1 MNSPPLFLKS
11 DFCGVVRIGIDLTP
25 VLPGSANGGA
35 KFAAL
40 EFVRI
45 LLNDFSDRFHLTLFL
60 PEIAIEELQAYFPGH
75 ADLKCTR
82 FGRQRI
88 NALSEAI
95 EELKNQ
101 SRIRAICREN
111 SIRIF
116 YSPFGRFIPLPF
128 SMPFVAQVHDL
139 IHLDYPE
146 TMARQDRVWR
156 HFNLVKLALRRAIFQ
171 VSSEFTRQRLH
182 KAYSVPLE
190 RIHRIYL
197 PIHGR
202 FSTEKTACENPYFL
216 YPARAWPH
224 KNHENLLHAHHIYR
238 KKLGQRAWKLVLTA
252 GDDKRSE
259 RLRSLA
265 LALGSE
271 SDLTF
276 LGEVDE
282 QELNRIY
289 QSASALVFPSR
300 YEGFGIP
307 LIEAMHS
314 GLPIICGRGGSQLE
328 VAGEAAI
335 YVDVEDPEDIAGA
348 MARLTEDIVLR
359 EQLVAKGKR
368 QLQSFVLRA
377 EIGKLIRI
385 FEKCSGSKFSPGGP
399 LQQFSKSLAILFLDF
414 LYATSVLWLSATT
427 QMSNRFLRLKDHHA
441 RF

>member
-1 MNSPPLFLKS
+1 MSSSLFPKS
-11 DFCGVVRIGIDLTP
+11 DFCGIVRIGIDLTP
-25 VLPGSANGGA
+25 VLPGSASGGA
-35 KFAAL
+35 KFATL

-45 LLNDFSDRFHLTLFL
+45 LLNDFADRFHLTLFL
-60 PEIAIEELQAYFPGH
+60 PEIALKELQAYFPGQ

-128 SMPFVAQVHDL
+128 GMPFVAQVHDL
-139 IHLDYPE
+139 MHFDYPE
-146 TMARQDRVWR
+146 TMTRQDRAWR

-171 VSSEFTRQRLH
+171 VSLEFTRQRLH

-190 RIHRIYL
+190 RIHRTYL

-202 FSTEKTACENPYFL
+202 FSTEKTACEDPYFL

-224 KNHENLLHAHHIYR
+224 KNHENLLYAHNLYR
-238 KKLGQRAWKLVLTA
+238 KKLGKRAWKLVLTA
-252 GDDKRSE
+252 GHDKRSE
-259 RLRSLA
+259 RLKSLA
-265 LALGSE
+265 LALGLE
-271 SDLTF
+271 GDLKF
-276 LGEVDE
+276 QGEVE
-282 QELNRIY
+282 ELELNRMY

-307 LIEAMHS
+307 LIEAMHF
-314 GLPIICGRGGSQLE
+314 GLPIICERGGSQLE

-348 MARLTEDIVLR
+348 MARLTEDAVLR

-368 QLQSFVLRA
+368 QLQLFVLNA
-377 EIGKLIRI
+377 EIGKLVSV
-385 FEKCSGSKFSPGGP
+385 FEKHSEVEFSPGG
-399 LQQFSKSLAILFLDF
+399 LQQLWRSLAIPFLDF
-414 LYATSVLWLSATT
+414 LYATSTLYSFA
-427 QMSNRFLRLKDHHA
+427 LRRK
-441 RF
+441 